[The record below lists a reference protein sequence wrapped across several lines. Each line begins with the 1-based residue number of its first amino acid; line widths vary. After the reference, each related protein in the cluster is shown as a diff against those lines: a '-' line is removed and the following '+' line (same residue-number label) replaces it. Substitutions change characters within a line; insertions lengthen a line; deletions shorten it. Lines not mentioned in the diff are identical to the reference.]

1 MERLTEK
8 DEQGNWC
15 LKGVPWKCLYLGEVI
30 TATVFDKIY
39 EALWKLMEYE
49 DTDLTPEEIE
59 QLKDKVTIS
68 KMENVQADDWIPV
81 EERLPKLGEKL
92 MEYEDTDLTPEE
104 IEQLKDK
111 VTISKMENVQ
121 ADDWIPVE
129 ERLPK
134 LGEPVW
140 ATVKHS
146 EWISDYDTDWLP
158 EEKKTYHPESYGVYE
173 AEYIGEGIW
182 QYSDDYNEW
191 VYCDPVEK
199 EKRNLANVYD
209 TVTAW
214 QPLPEPYHPP
224 AVED

>member
-1 MERLTEK
+1 MKRLTQK

-15 LKGVPWKCLYLGEVI
+15 LEGVPWEQLHEGQVI
-30 TATVFDKIY
+30 TKELRERLY
-39 EALWKLMEYE
+39 GALWKLMEYE
-49 DTDLTPEEIE
+49 DTGLTPEEMERVKDFE
-59 QLKDKVTIS
+59 QSQAGKLLKKL
-68 KMENVQADDWIPV
+68 N
-81 EERLPKLGEKL
+81 EEQRKHR
-92 MEYEDTDLTPEE
+92 
-104 IEQLKDK
+104 
-111 VTISKMENVQ
+111 
-121 ADDWIPVE
+121 WIPVE

-158 EEKKTYHPESYGVYE
+158 EEKKTYHPESYGVYK

-191 VYCDPVEK
+191 VYCDLVEK

-214 QPLPEPYHPP
+214 MPLPEPYRP
-224 AVED
+224 EE